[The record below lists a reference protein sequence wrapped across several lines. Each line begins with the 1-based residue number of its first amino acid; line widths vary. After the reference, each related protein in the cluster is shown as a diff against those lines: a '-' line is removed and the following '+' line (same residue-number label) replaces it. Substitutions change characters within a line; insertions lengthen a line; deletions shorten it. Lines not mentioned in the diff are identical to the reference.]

1 MNPNDVRNA
10 MDRLQSVL
18 SCMRKQNS
26 GADAHT
32 VGNIRNTATLLIEQ
46 LETDP
51 DCMDD
56 DLVNQMLKNIEKSV
70 VDFYKKKYPQG
81 APK

>member
-1 MNPNDVRNA
+1 
-10 MDRLQSVL
+10 
-18 SCMRKQNS
+18 MRKQNS

-46 LETDP
+46 LNQDP

-56 DLVNQMLKNIEKSV
+56 DLVIQMVRNAEKSV
-70 VDFYKKKYPQG
+70 ADFYKKKYPF
-81 APK
+81 KEMK